1 MGTAD
6 LDLDKISDAELKAL
20 VLQLLERVSGLEQE
34 NAALREE
41 IARLK
46 GLKGR
51 PQLKPSGMEA
61 QATSRKEKPASRSK
75 RRRGRKNARLR
86 IDEEQILSLT
96 APPGSQFKGY
106 EDYVVQDLVLRA
118 HTVRYRRQRWLTPD
132 GQTLIAPLPSGVRGH
147 FGRKRRFPPIG
158 LAI

>member
-6 LDLDKISDAELKAL
+6 LDLDKISDAELKAV

-61 QATSRKEKPASRSK
+61 QAASR
-75 RRRGRKNARLR
+75 RETPARPQER
-86 IDEEQILSLT
+86 
-96 APPGSQFKGY
+96 PP
-106 EDYVVQDLVLRA
+106 A
-118 HTVRYRRQRWLTPD
+118 HR
-132 GQTLIAPLPSGVRGH
+132 
-147 FGRKRRFPPIG
+147 
-158 LAI
+158 